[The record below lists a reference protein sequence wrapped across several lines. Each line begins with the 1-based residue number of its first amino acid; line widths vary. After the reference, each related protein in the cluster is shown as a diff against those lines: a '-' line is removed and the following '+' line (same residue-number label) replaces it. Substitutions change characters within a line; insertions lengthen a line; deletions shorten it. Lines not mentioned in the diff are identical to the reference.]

1 MGRMGRKKYDTKGK
15 QRRKVTREEDATWR
29 LTHLLTAAHLMS
41 HNVPSLSRFFMRTSS
56 QIGLRINMTMD
67 SMTVK
72 RHVCKKCH
80 TLLLPNGPTPCR
92 VRISKRGGTHVLVT
106 CGFCGYV
113 RRYPAR
119 AWQPS
124 EDTENGD
131 DENVRDEPIKQ
142 IVDEKH
148 KLDEKSLKH
157 DNRPK
162 PDTEPAVQKRQ
173 TSSVLNN
180 ENDGDGNK
188 HVEQRSLRGI
198 ADRCGIQ

>member
-1 MGRMGRKKYDTKGK
+1 MGRKKYDTKGK

-92 VRISKRGGTHVLVT
+92 VRVSKRGGTHVVVT
-106 CGFCGYV
+106 CGFCGYF

-119 AWQPS
+119 AWHPAEDS
-124 EDTENGD
+124 ENIDVDNERNESIKQSVTEQNKQDEKILKQDIKPKSDSESGVHNRETSSLPN
-131 DENVRDEPIKQ
+131 DENDE
-142 IVDEKH
+142 
-148 KLDEKSLKH
+148 
-157 DNRPK
+157 
-162 PDTEPAVQKRQ
+162 
-173 TSSVLNN
+173 
-180 ENDGDGNK
+180 DGNK
-188 HVEQRSLRGI
+188 HGQQRSLSGI